1 VTTVRAIS
9 IVFAAAAAAATSVA
23 ALGDVGNP
31 SSVPNAFLPN
41 RAFGIGEQQV
51 YVIERHQT
59 VDVHFRAPNGDLV
72 SKHVSRDDIHSV
84 AFTVEGS
91 DAGDIV
97 LAAVSDAPAQIDSAP
112 SPTVRADGTIAAA
125 GPLAAIGAGA
135 LVLGSAPPGLDE
147 GATWNTSG
155 TLQLPFGALQ
165 LRLTNTSAAWE
176 GGDAVL
182 QVTSTGS
189 ADTDGTVTV
198 PGFGPAS
205 LRGSGST
212 KGVSFIAADLRL
224 LLGSAYTISGSGNAQ
239 NRRGEHGTYLMKAAY
254 TLELARYVPGRPGMP
269 AYAPTEMPRM
279 IETVSPDQIIHG
291 GSVDENAHPAP
302 TDNVF
307 SGSPLPAGSPIPLP
321 DASLAPVPLTV
332 SSGAPLASPL
342 PPPPTPVPTR
352 MPR

>member
-1 VTTVRAIS
+1 VATVRAVS

-59 VDVHFRAPNGDLV
+59 VDVRFRAPNGDLV
-72 SKHVSRDDIHSV
+72 SKQLTRDDVHSV

-97 LAAVSDAPAQIDSAP
+97 LAAVSDATAQPDSAP
-112 SPTVRADGTIAAA
+112 SPTVRADGTISAA

-135 LVLGSAPPGLDE
+135 LVLGSVPPALAE
-147 GATWNTSG
+147 GTTWNTSG
-155 TLQLPFGALQ
+155 ALRLPFGPMQ
-165 LRLTNTSAAWE
+165 MRMTNTSATWE
-176 GGDAVL
+176 GGDAVV
-182 QVTSTGS
+182 QVASTGS
-189 ADTDGTVTV
+189 VDASGSVTV

-212 KGVSFIAADLRL
+212 KGISFIDTDLRL
-224 LLGSAYTISGSGNAQ
+224 LLGSTYSIVGSGNAQ
-239 NRRGEHGTYLMKAAY
+239 NGRGEHGTYLMKAAY
-254 TLELARYVPGRPGMP
+254 TLKLARYVPGRPGPP
-269 AYAPTEMPRM
+269 AYAPTELPRM

-291 GSVDENAHPAP
+291 GSVDEIAHPAP

-307 SGSPLPAGSPIPLP
+307 SSSPLPAGSPIPLP
-321 DASLAPVPLTV
+321 DESLAPVPLTV

-352 MPR
+352 TPR